1 METTANFHLL
11 RPRFFRQVQFY
22 LAGVSFRYR
31 NFFVLPGQS
40 EGAMD
45 FVAEI
50 RPLDGGH
57 SSFGRVGGDAVL
69 SFASSSV
76 FQPPNRDSDELTPSE
91 VIWAPTDVIRPGS
104 SLVYLSRRQRDNF
117 LRSFLVDCCRRISG
131 IGHLVCANV
140 KR

>member
-31 NFFVLPGQS
+31 NFFVLSGQP

-69 SFASSSV
+69 SFASPSV
-76 FQPPNRDSDELTPSE
+76 FRPPNRDSDELTPSE
-91 VIWAPTDVIRPGS
+91 VV
-104 SLVYLSRRQRDNF
+104 
-117 LRSFLVDCCRRISG
+117 
-131 IGHLVCANV
+131 
-140 KR
+140 

>member
-31 NFFVLPGQS
+31 NFFVLSGQP

-69 SFASSSV
+69 
-76 FQPPNRDSDELTPSE
+76 
-91 VIWAPTDVIRPGS
+91 
-104 SLVYLSRRQRDNF
+104 
-117 LRSFLVDCCRRISG
+117 
-131 IGHLVCANV
+131 
-140 KR
+140 